1 MPGRGERKGRLHMNH
16 QLDRLL
22 AAYCSPTLAGIKPA
36 SLASCDRA
44 QYPDLPQRLR
54 AYQDAFD
61 RRGIRFEI
69 LCACRGRFLLLVYH
83 QGQLE
88 RRLSDARVQ
97 RVLVKFGYPAGA
109 PLEALL
115 DGLRRRIAAQ
125 PGFPHEIGL
134 FLGYPIEDVIGFIRY
149 EGRGCKLCGYWKV
162 YGDAEAASRLFDRL
176 SRVCHAVKTRIEQ
189 GETLLEVF
197 AAA

>member
-1 MPGRGERKGRLHMNH
+1 MNH

-36 SLASCDRA
+36 SLVSFDRV
-44 QYPDLPQRLR
+44 QYADLPQQLS
-54 AYQDAFD
+54 AYQAAFA

-83 QGQLE
+83 KTQLE
-88 RRLSDARVQ
+88 QHMADVRVQ
-97 RVLVKFGYPAGA
+97 RVLTKFGYPTDA
-109 PLEALL
+109 PLEELL

-125 PGFPHEIGL
+125 SGFPHEIGL
-134 FLGYPIEDVIGFIRY
+134 FLGYPIEDVIGFIRN

-176 SRVCHAVKTRIEQ
+176 SRVCHAVKARVEQ
-189 GETLLEVF
+189 GETLLQVF

>member
-1 MPGRGERKGRLHMNH
+1 MNH

-36 SLASCDRA
+36 SLVSFDRV
-44 QYPDLPQRLR
+44 QYADLPQQLH
-54 AYQDAFD
+54 AYQTAFA

-83 QGQLE
+83 KAQLE
-88 RRLSDARVQ
+88 QHMAEARVQ
-97 RVLVKFGYPAGA
+97 RVLAKFGYPADA
-109 PLEALL
+109 PLEELL
-115 DGLRRRIAAQ
+115 DGLRRRVAAQ
-125 PGFPHEIGL
+125 AGFPHEIGL
-134 FLGYPIEDVIGFIRY
+134 FLGYPIEDVIGFIRN

-176 SRVCHAVKTRIEQ
+176 SRVCHAVKARVEQ
-189 GETLLEVF
+189 GETLLQVF

>member
-1 MPGRGERKGRLHMNH
+1 MQN

-36 SLASCDRA
+36 SLVSCDRER
-44 QYPDLPQRLR
+44 YPELPQRLAEYR
-54 AYQDAFD
+54 AAFAPRD
-61 RRGIRFEI
+61 MHFEI
-69 LCACRGRFLLLVYH
+69 VCACKGRWLLMVYH
-83 QGQLE
+83 KGQLE
-88 RRLSDARVQ
+88 RRLADERVQ
-97 RVLVKFGYPAGA
+97 RVLAWFGYPVGQ

-115 DGLRRRIAAQ
+115 KMLRRRIALNE
-125 PGFPHEIGL
+125 GFPHEIGL
-134 FLGYPIEDVIGFIRY
+134 FLGYPIEDVVGVIRY
-149 EGRGCKLCGYWKV
+149 QGRGCKLSGYWKV

-176 SRVCHAVKTRIEQ
+176 SRVCHAVTKRVEQ